1 MKGVFTTR
9 IDPSYDDLPES
20 RYHFPRTYLSQVRNT
35 VGDLIVYYEPGR
47 TGGTINRRG
56 GRLAYF
62 AVAEVY
68 DVVED
73 TLTDGHYYA
82 LVRNYLEF
90 DNPVPFKAADK
101 TYELGLQKSDGSHNK
116 GAFRRAV
123 RNMPDNEF
131 ETILAAGFR
140 TDLPDFIPDQPLPV
154 SSGFGLSEDASEFV
168 RPMVEM
174 TQLRP
179 FRDRAFSRQVREAY
193 DRRCAFTGLRI
204 LNGLGRPEAQ
214 AAHIQPVS
222 EDGPDSVRN
231 GLALSSTFHWLF
243 DRGLISLTDDFR
255 ILKARGALSGEVS
268 RFINADGRAL
278 VPKEEVARPHP
289 RYLKYHRENVFK
301 G

>member
-20 RYHFPRTYLSQVRNT
+20 RYHFPHTYLKQVQNT
-35 VGDLIVYYEPGR
+35 IGDLIVYYEPGR
-47 TGGTINRRG
+47 TGRDSNSRG

-68 DVVED
+68 DVID
-73 TLTDGHYYA
+73 DQNNAGHYYA
-82 LVRNYLEF
+82 LIRNYLEF
-90 DNPVPFKAADK
+90 DSPVPFKVSDK
-101 TYELGLQKSDGSHNK
+101 TYEFGLQKEDGSHNK

-123 RNMPDNEF
+123 RNLSDVEF
-131 ETILAAGFR
+131 EAILATGFR
-140 TDLPDFIPDQPLPV
+140 SDLPDFVPDRNV
-154 SSGFGLSEDASEFV
+154 SEEALAGFREEQAEFV
-168 RPMVEM
+168 RPFVEV

-204 LNGLGRPEAQ
+204 LNGMGRPEVQ

-255 ILKARGALSGEVS
+255 ILKCRDALSDEVS

-278 VPKEEVARPHP
+278 VPKEEITRPHP

>member
-20 RYHFPRTYLSQVRNT
+20 RYHFPHTYLNQVRNT

-47 TGGTINRRG
+47 TGRAFNQRG

-68 DVVED
+68 DVVKD
-73 TLTDGHYYA
+73 TLTEGHYYA
-82 LVRNYLEF
+82 QVRNYLEF
-90 DNPVPFKAADK
+90 DNPVSFKVSDK
-101 TYELGLQKSDGSHNK
+101 TYEMRLQKSDGSYNK

-123 RNMPDNEF
+123 RNMSDEEF
-131 ETILAAGFR
+131 EAILAAGFR
-140 TDLPDFIPDQPLPV
+140 KDLPDFIPDQPLPV
-154 SSGFGLSEDASEFV
+154 LSEFGLSEDISEFV
-168 RPMVEM
+168 RPMAEV

-193 DRRCAFTGLRI
+193 NKRCAITGLRI
-204 LNGLGRPEAQ
+204 LNGLGRPEVQ

-222 EDGPDSVRN
+222 ENGPDSVRN

-255 ILKARGALSGEVS
+255 ILKARGALSNEVS
-268 RFINADGRAL
+268 RFINAEGRAL
-278 VPKEEVARPHP
+278 VPNDSISKPHP
-289 RYLKYHRENVFK
+289 RFLKYHRENVFK